1 MAKFENKITELG
13 LQHDTLSKA
22 LKTDINEYYNAEKEL
37 EDLQSSLKN
46 ADDEEKES
54 IQDEIKELKEVLNDF
69 DDLII
74 QKIEK
79 FDKNKDFYEER
90 MKKMAEGREKAK
102 QAKAQGVYQ
111 PKQKQ
116 PTETQPIQ
124 NEPTQAQPQQAQPI
138 AKEENSKVEQ
148 TEESKEEK
156 KDWSWLILAGIVG
169 AVTLGAVILRKK

>member
-22 LKTDINEYYNAEKEL
+22 LKIDINEYYNAEKEL

-79 FDKNKDFYEER
+79 LDKNKDFYEER

-116 PTETQPIQ
+116 QIEAQPTQTQ
-124 NEPTQAQPQQAQPI
+124 PTQAQPTI
-138 AKEENSKVEQ
+138 KEENSKVENN
-148 TEESKEEK
+148 EEIKEEK

>member
-79 FDKNKDFYEER
+79 FDKNKDF
-90 MKKMAEGREKAK
+90 
-102 QAKAQGVYQ
+102 
-111 PKQKQ
+111 
-116 PTETQPIQ
+116 
-124 NEPTQAQPQQAQPI
+124 
-138 AKEENSKVEQ
+138 
-148 TEESKEEK
+148 
-156 KDWSWLILAGIVG
+156 
-169 AVTLGAVILRKK
+169 